1 MNKIKNLLIV
11 FLVFASFTSATA
23 FELIHRKSLKDGG
36 FIFYLDFSA
45 GPILLDYYAAF
56 DRAVAHWLSLTDY
69 ATLDTRRESIDACE
83 GTNGVNGISSV
94 VFSPDVCGEAFT
106 SFNTL
111 DIGNP
116 IAAAGSFLVFQA
128 DTIVVETARIFFRST
143 VSWNDLEQ
151 FENTAIHEIGH
162 TLGLGHSKVSNSVM
176 ARQRGA
182 ITPDELC
189 GLAMNLGQPEDCD
202 NLLGEGMSSTNE
214 LSTAEFVGGVTADG
228 GLTYGTVFAPDVE
241 LEIFATVVPEEA
253 HIGQMANI
261 HVVALTE
268 GGQAFARN
276 EQGEFDPLDLTGAIP
291 SAKNLTM
298 FAARDIR
305 IGGVIENKRLND
317 ETQPSTFDPVT
328 GVITIPKIKYFT
340 GELFGLQGQT
350 IRFYIGYSLD
360 SKPSEVFY
368 GAEPITLTWSQ

>member
-1 MNKIKNLLIV
+1 MNKIKTLLIA
-11 FLVFASFTSATA
+11 FLVSASLTPAAA
-23 FELIHRKSLKDGG
+23 FELLHRSNFENGG
-36 FIFYLDFSA
+36 LVYYLDFSGGA
-45 GPILLDYYAAF
+45 LALDYYEAY
-56 DRAVAHWLSLTDY
+56 DSAVARWLEFTNY
-69 ATLDTRRESIDACE
+69 VTLDTRRKSIDACE
-83 GTNGVNGISSV
+83 GTNGKNGISSV
-94 VFSPDVCGEAFT
+94 VFSLTICGGEFSRNDPLNT
-106 SFNTL
+106 SIPTA
-111 DIGNP
+111 IGL
-116 IAAAGSFLVFQA
+116 SFLVVQGTELVVQA
-128 DTIVVETARIFFRST
+128 SQIFFRSDAPWT
-143 VSWNDLEQ
+143 DLEV
-151 FENTAIHEIGH
+151 FEGTAVHEIGH
-162 TLGLGHSKVSNSVM
+162 TLGLGHSVVSKSIM
-176 ARQRGA
+176 RHQSEQL
-182 ITPDELC
+182 TPDDRC
-189 GLAMNLGQPEDCD
+189 GLAMNLGQPEDCEI
-202 NLLGEGMSSTNE
+202 LLGEGLSTTNE
-214 LSTAEFVGGVTADG
+214 PSTAEFVGGVTADG

-241 LEIFATVVPEEA
+241 LEIFATVVPEVA

-276 EQGEFDPLDLTGAIP
+276 EQGGFDPLDLTGAIP

-305 IGGVIENKRLND
+305 IGGVIENQRLND

-328 GVITIPKIKYFT
+328 GVITTPKIKYFT

>member
-1 MNKIKNLLIV
+1 MNKIKSLLV
-11 FLVFASFTSATA
+11 AFLVLGSLTPATA
-23 FELIHRKSLKDGG
+23 FELIHRSKFKNEGLVFHVNFTGG
-36 FIFYLDFSA
+36 PLD
-45 GPILLDYYAAF
+45 LDYYEAF
-56 DRAVAHWLSLTDY
+56 DRAVARWLAATDY
-69 ATLDTRRESIDACE
+69 ATLNVVRGPVDECE

-94 VFSPDVCGEAFT
+94 VFAMDVCGEAFT
-106 SFNTL
+106 NNEFGGSFDARGL
-111 DIGNP
+111 AD
-116 IAAAGSFLVFQA
+116 SFLVFQENKL
-128 DTIVVETARIFFRST
+128 VVETSRIFFRST
-143 VSWNDLEQ
+143 GQWEDISD
-151 FENTAIHEIGH
+151 FEGTAAHEIGH
-162 TLGLGHSKVSNSVM
+162 TIGLGHSVVSKSLM
-176 ARQRGA
+176 LASSLE

-189 GLAMNLGQPEDCD
+189 GLAMNLGQPEDCEI
-202 NLLGEGMSSTNE
+202 LLGEGLSTTNE
-214 LSTAEFVGGVTADG
+214 PSTAEFVGGVTADG

-253 HIGQMANI
+253 HIGQLANI

-276 EQGEFDPLDLTGAIP
+276 EQGGFDPLDLTGALP

-305 IGGVIENKRLND
+305 IGGVAENQRLND
-317 ETQPSTFDPVT
+317 ETQPATFDPVT
-328 GVITIPKIKYFT
+328 GVITTPKIKYFT

-360 SKPSEVFY
+360 SKPGEVFY